1 MSGPELKA
9 IKTAA
14 TDLKETAGI
23 YLRNPD
29 YVASAEAEQKASSSG
44 KVNTLARRGNRLN
57 HPDCSCLP
65 ERGGT
70 AVSRGWLVLRGH
82 GTTEGWGQPGPPCPH
97 TATRAGRAGLQ
108 PGATTD
114 ANHCGAG
121 TGLGGECPGGVIVPE
136 ITVAVCKSKEVVFHP
151 GPASGSTHWA
161 YTEISHGAD

>member
-70 AVSRGWLVLRGH
+70 AVSRGWPVLRGH
-82 GTTEGWGQPGPPCPH
+82 GTTEGWGQPGPRVPTQPPGQ
-97 TATRAGRAGLQ
+97 AGRVCSQVPPLMPTTAGLVQ
-108 PGATTD
+108 GWGENAQE
-114 ANHCGAG
+114 
-121 TGLGGECPGGVIVPE
+121 GL
-136 ITVAVCKSKEVVFHP
+136 SFQR
-151 GPASGSTHWA
+151 
-161 YTEISHGAD
+161 